1 MKGIPHVA
9 CLKYDRTPVFKN
21 NMTVSSP
28 EVHVV
33 SAEVSCVYLR
43 KYTVKITFLSHPLF
57 IIQKSC

>member
-9 CLKYDRTPVFKN
+9 CIKYERTPVFKI
-21 NMTVSSP
+21 NMAAWSP

-43 KYTVKITFLSHPLF
+43 KYTLKINSFHILSL
-57 IIQKSC
+57 